1 MVDPLRP
8 GEPNPFAEH
17 VNPYAAPQEVG
28 YAPAPG
34 LGDDPWAGLWRQGN
48 VLVMH
53 RTARLPDVCVKSNQP
68 ATRRLMRKL
77 SWHHPALALSVL
89 IAVPLYLVLA
99 LVFTKRATIEIGLT
113 EEWFARRRRRLL
125 FTWIIVLLAVVLF
138 FGALLTMGPASGPAP
153 GVALALSILLF
164 LAGII
169 YGNFA
174 CRMVWPQRIT
184 DQYIFLRGVSRE
196 FLDRLEPFTWRA

>member
-1 MVDPLRP
+1 MADSLRP
-8 GEPNPFAEH
+8 GEPNPFAEQ
-17 VNPYAAPQEVG
+17 VNPYAAPHEGG
-28 YAPAPG
+28 YSPVPG
-34 LGDDPWAGLWRQGN
+34 QSADPWAGLWRQGN

-53 RTARLPDVCVKSNQP
+53 RTARLPDICVKSNQP
-68 ATRRLMRKL
+68 ATRRLVRKL

-89 IAVPLYLVLA
+89 IAVPVYLVLA

-113 EEWFARRRRRLL
+113 EEWYARRRRRLL

-138 FGALLTMGPASGPAP
+138 IGALFAMSPASGEGPA
-153 GVALALSILLF
+153 VALGFSILLF

-184 DQYIFLRGVSRE
+184 DQYLFLRGVSRE